1 MKICATV
8 AEYNP
13 LHNGHEYHI
22 KQFKTSDFDFTVAI
36 LSGNFTQRGE
46 IAIMDKFTRSVHA
59 VKSGIDL
66 VIELPTIFATAN
78 AENFAKGAIKLFNYL
93 NCSTLSFGCE
103 NPETDFITLAQRVKE
118 EPESFK
124 NALNNCLKSGYT
136 FVKAKN
142 LALKQAGIDCDVLDK
157 SNNILAL
164 EYVSALL
171 NGKKDFSLLPVKRLG
186 EEYLSSKQASNY
198 SSAKAIRENLTDK
211 EFLNK
216 NVPSFVFGDLPEKLP
231 QFDDIILY
239 SLLSNSKSV
248 LASIPDCSEGLENR
262 LKAYAKTSFTYDE
275 LLKNVSTKRYTQARL
290 KRILVCSLLGINKT
304 LLKNALKDDLYIKVL
319 AINKEKLNILSYLSN
334 LPYPVLTR
342 KGDEKLLTGTAKKCF
357 ELDEKACEIYSLIT
371 KKRINP
377 FEMKIV

>member
-22 KQFKTSDFDFTVAI
+22 KQFKNSDFDFTVAI

-46 IAIMDKFTRSVHA
+46 VAILDKFTRSVHA

-78 AENFAKGAIKLFNYL
+78 AEIFAKGAIKLFNYL

-103 NPETDFITLAQRVKE
+103 NPETDFITLAKRVKE
-118 EPESFK
+118 EPENFK
-124 NALNNCLKSGYT
+124 KALNNGLKSGYT
-136 FVKAKN
+136 FVKAKSI
-142 LALKQAGIDCDVLDK
+142 ALKQTVINCEILDK
-157 SNNILAL
+157 PNNVLAL

-171 NGKKDFSLLPVKRLG
+171 NEKKDFSLLPIKRLG
-186 EEYLSSKQASNY
+186 ENYLSSNLASNF
-198 SSAKAIRENLTDK
+198 SSAKAIRENLTNK
-211 EFLNK
+211 EFLNG
-216 NVPSFVFGDLPEKLP
+216 NVPHFVLEDLPENLP
-231 QFDDIILY
+231 QADDIILY

-248 LASIPDCSEGLENR
+248 LANIPDCSEGLENR
-262 LKAYAKTSFTYDE
+262 LKTYAKKSFSYDE
-275 LLKNVSTKRYTQARL
+275 LLKNVSTKRYTQARI
-290 KRILVCSLLGINKT
+290 KRILICSLLGINKT

-319 AINKEKLNILSYLSN
+319 AINKEKLNILSYLSA

-342 KGDEKLLTGTAKKCF
+342 KGDEKTLNGTAKKCF

>member
-22 KQFKTSDFDFTVAI
+22 KQFKSSDFDFTVAI

-46 IAIMDKFTRSVHA
+46 VAILDKFTRSVHA

-78 AENFAKGAIKLFNYL
+78 AEIFAKGAIKLFNYL

-103 NPETDFITLAQRVKE
+103 NPETDFITLAKRVKE
-118 EPESFK
+118 EPENFK
-124 NALNNCLKSGYT
+124 NALNCGLKSGYT
-136 FVKAKN
+136 FVKAKSM
-142 LALKQAGIDCDVLDK
+142 ALKQTGINCEILDK
-157 SNNILAL
+157 PNNVLAL

-171 NGKKDFSLLPVKRLG
+171 NEKKDFSLLPIKRLG
-186 EEYLSSKQASNY
+186 ENYLSSNLASNF
-198 SSAKAIRENLTDK
+198 SSAKAIRENLTNK
-211 EFLNK
+211 EFLNG
-216 NVPSFVFGDLPEKLP
+216 NVPHFVLDDLPENLP
-231 QFDDIILY
+231 QADDIILY
-239 SLLSNSKSV
+239 SLLSNSKSE
-248 LASIPDCSEGLENR
+248 LANIPDCSEGLENR
-262 LKAYAKTSFTYDE
+262 LKTYAKTSFTYDE
-275 LLKNVSTKRYTQARL
+275 LLKNISTKRYTQARI
-290 KRILVCSLLGINKT
+290 KRILICALLGINKT
-304 LLKNALKDDLYIKVL
+304 LLKNALKEDLYIKVL
-319 AINKEKLNILSYLSN
+319 AINKEKLNILSYLSA

-342 KGDEKLLTGTAKKCF
+342 KGDEKILKGTAKKCF